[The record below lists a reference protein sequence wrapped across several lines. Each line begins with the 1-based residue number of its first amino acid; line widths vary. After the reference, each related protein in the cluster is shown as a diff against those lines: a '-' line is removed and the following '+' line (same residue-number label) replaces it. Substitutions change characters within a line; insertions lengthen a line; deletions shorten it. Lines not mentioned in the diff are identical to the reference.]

1 MSEAIE
7 AIRADRAALLDIA
20 SELTD
25 EQWQAPSGC
34 AGWRVQDLVAHLG
47 NLFWLVVDPA
57 AVPAT
62 AGLATEVAQE
72 QAVQA
77 RRDWSAADVLADYE
91 AVSKT
96 GLDRLAELAGLDGEL
111 SLGDLGTYQL
121 AVLPSAYSFD
131 HYTHIRAD
139 LFAPR
144 GPLTG
149 EPPPSDQLRLG
160 PALDWIEAALP
171 QQNAA
176 AAGACALEIQVT
188 GPLSASALSASA
200 LSASTG
206 TRLIRFGHGE
216 ATATIS
222 SDGPALIRWITQ
234 RGTWAE
240 LGVEAAGDAA
250 ALAAAR
256 TLKVF

>member
-1 MSEAIE
+1 MSGAIE
-7 AIRADRAALLDIA
+7 AIDADRAALLEI
-20 SELTD
+20 SRGLTD
-25 EQWQAPSGC
+25 ELWQAPSGC
-34 AGWRVQDLVAHLG
+34 AGWRVQDLVAHLA

-57 AVPAT
+57 ALPDT
-62 AGLATEVAQE
+62 AGLPTEAAQE
-72 QAVQA
+72 LAVQA

-149 EPPPSDQLRLG
+149 EPPPSDELRLG
-160 PALDWIEAALP
+160 SALDWVEAALP
-171 QQNAA
+171 QQNAV
-176 AAGACALEIQVT
+176 AAGACTLEIHVT
-188 GPLSASALSASA
+188 GTG
-200 LSASTG
+200 SASTG
-206 TRLIRFGHGE
+206 ARLIRFGHGQ
-216 ATATIS
+216 AAAAIS
-222 SDGPALIRWITQ
+222 SDGPALVRWITQ
-234 RGTWAE
+234 RGTWAD

>member
-1 MSEAIE
+1 MSHAIE
-7 AIRADRAALLDIA
+7 AISADRVALLDICRGLDA
-20 SELTD
+20 A
-25 EQWQAPSGC
+25 QWQAPSGC

-57 AVPAT
+57 AVPDTT
-62 AGLATEVAQE
+62 AMPTEVAQE
-72 QAVQA
+72 VAVQA

-91 AVSKT
+91 SVSKA
-96 GLDRLAELAGLDGEL
+96 GLDKLAGLAGVDAEL
-111 SLGDLGTYQL
+111 SFGDFGTYRL
-121 AVLPSAYSFD
+121 GVLPCAYSFD

-149 EPPPSDQLRLG
+149 EPPPSDELRLG
-160 PALDWIEAALP
+160 SALDWIEAALP

-176 AAGACALEIQVT
+176 AAGACTLEIEVT
-188 GPLSASALSASA
+188 GTASGGTASPGPGA
-200 LSASTG
+200 RSIG
-206 TRLIRFGHGE
+206 FGHGP
-216 ATATIS
+216 ATATIR
-222 SDGPALIRWITQ
+222 SDGPALVRWITH
-234 RGTWAE
+234 RGTWAD
-240 LGVEAAGDAA
+240 LGVEATGDTA

>member
-1 MSEAIE
+1 MPGAIE
-7 AIRADRAALLDIA
+7 AISADRTALLDI
-20 SELTD
+20 SGGLTD

-34 AGWRVQDLVAHLG
+34 AGWRVQDLVAHLA

-57 AVPAT
+57 ALPDT
-62 AGLATEVAQE
+62 AGLPTEAGQE
-72 QAVQA
+72 LAVQA

-91 AVSKT
+91 AVSKA
-96 GLDRLAELAGLDGEL
+96 GLDRLAELVGLDGEL
-111 SLGDLGTYQL
+111 SFGDLGTYQL

-149 EPPPSDQLRLG
+149 EPPPSDELRLG
-160 PALDWIEAALP
+160 SALDWVEAALP

-176 AAGACALEIQVT
+176 AASACTLEIQVT
-188 GPLSASALSASA
+188 GPGA
-200 LSASTG
+200 
-206 TRLIRFGHGE
+206 RLINFGHGQ
-216 ATATIS
+216 AMATIS

-234 RGTWAE
+234 RGTWPE

-250 ALAAAR
+250 ALAVAS

>member
-7 AIRADRAALLDIA
+7 AISADRAALLDIA
-20 SELTD
+20 RELTD

-34 AGWRVQDLVAHLG
+34 AGWRVQDLVAHLS

-62 AGLATEVAQE
+62 AGLPTEVAQE

-111 SLGDLGTYQL
+111 SFGDLGTYQL

-149 EPPPSDQLRLG
+149 EPPPSDELRLG
-160 PALDWIEAALP
+160 SALDWIEAALP
-171 QQNAA
+171 QQNAS
-176 AAGACALEIQVT
+176 AAGTCTLEIQVA
-188 GPLSASALSASA
+188 GP
-200 LSASTG
+200 G
-206 TRLIRFGHGE
+206 GRLIRFGHGQ
-216 ATATIS
+216 AMATIS

-240 LGVEAAGDAA
+240 LGIEAAGDDA

>member
-7 AIRADRAALLDIA
+7 AISADRAALLDIA
-20 SELTD
+20 RGLTA

-34 AGWRVQDLVAHLG
+34 AGWRVQDVVAHLG

-57 AVPAT
+57 TLPDT
-62 AGLATEVAQE
+62 AGLPTEAAQE
-72 QAVQA
+72 AAVEA

-91 AVSKT
+91 TVSKT
-96 GLDRLAELAGLDGEL
+96 ALDRLSELAGLDGEL
-111 SLGDLGTYQL
+111 PLGDLGTYRL
-121 AVLPSAYSFD
+121 AMLPSAYSFD

-144 GPLTG
+144 GPLTS
-149 EPPPSDQLRLG
+149 EPPPSDELRLG
-160 PALDWIEAALP
+160 SALDWVEAALP

-176 AAGACALEIQVT
+176 AASACTLELQVT
-188 GPLSASALSASA
+188 GTGSAGTGSAGPGA
-200 LSASTG
+200 
-206 TRLIRFGHGE
+206 RLISFGHGQ
-216 ATATIS
+216 AMATIR

-234 RGTWAE
+234 RGTWPE
-240 LGVEAAGDAA
+240 LGVDATGDAA